1 MSNSRPRRW
10 AVLAF
15 AGGHRPRPPQRAPQI
30 GRVARMGEH
39 GGLHFRRR
47 AGDGPTSLRR
57 TLRRAKSHFWHR
69 SRHVRHRTVRRGTAM
84 PLAGPDSM
92 EHGIETLHDCIETVQ
107 RWTQTMRRSIKTM
120 ERWTQT
126 MHRSIETVGRWT
138 QTMRRS
144 IKTMERWTQTMHR
157 SIETVE
163 RWTQTIHRSIETI
176 GTSGGRF
183 PALPPRCADAGV
195 PATPPWRPPQSMKT
209 LPLPYSHRHGTP
221 VSPSTNATS
230 RGNARSARTSLPR
243 ITTQRLRCFTQ
254 TQVLP
259 VESLWPPL

>member
-1 MSNSRPRRW
+1 M
-10 AVLAF
+10 
-15 AGGHRPRPPQRAPQI
+15 
-30 GRVARMGEH
+30 
-39 GGLHFRRR
+39 
-47 AGDGPTSLRR
+47 
-57 TLRRAKSHFWHR
+57 HR
-69 SRHVRHRTVRRGTAM
+69 S
-84 PLAGPDSM
+84 
-92 EHGIETLHDCIETVQ
+92 IE
-107 RWTQTMRRSIKTM
+107 TM

-126 MHRSIETVGRWT
+126 IHRSIETV
-138 QTMRRS
+138 Q
-144 IKTMERWTQTMHR
+144 RWTQTMHR

-163 RWTQTIHRSIETI
+163 RWTQTIHRSIKTVERRADVPPLSLL
-176 GTSGGRF
+176 GA
-183 PALPPRCADAGV
+183 PARKA

>member
-126 MHRSIETVGRWT
+126 MHRSIETV
-138 QTMRRS
+138 
-144 IKTMERWTQTMHR
+144 
-157 SIETVE
+157 E